1 MAVGLQ
7 RDSTAELR
15 YTYVRTYV
23 YQPSAN
29 LAHVF
34 RVYIYIYIHIPRMT
48 ERMVASNR
56 APRDAISDCS
66 TLLDLLTNPVTTT
79 IRTICLRAPPFQRL
93 FRIRFVNDTNFR
105 VLYIYVYIFRMS
117 FHWNIFFKFTFYF
130 CLKLFW
136 LLGASCFFIALSF
149 FLEKK
154 QSNRRL

>member
-7 RDSTAELR
+7 RDSTVELR
-15 YTYVRTYV
+15 CTYVRTYV

-34 RVYIYIYIHIPRMT
+34 RVYVYIHIPRMT

-66 TLLDLLTNPVTTT
+66 TLLDLLTNPVATT

-105 VLYIYVYIFRMS
+105 VLYICIIYISYVVSLEHFFQVYFLFLFKIVLAFRS
-117 FHWNIFFKFTFYF
+117 ELFLYSIEFFFGKET
-130 CLKLFW
+130 
-136 LLGASCFFIALSF
+136 
-149 FLEKK
+149 E
-154 QSNRRL
+154 